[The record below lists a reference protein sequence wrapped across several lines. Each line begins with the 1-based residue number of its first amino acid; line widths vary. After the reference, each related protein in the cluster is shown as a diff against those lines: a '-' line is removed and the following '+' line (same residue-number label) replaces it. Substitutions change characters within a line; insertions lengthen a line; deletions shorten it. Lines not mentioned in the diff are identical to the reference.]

1 MSPVRVAPE
10 EVLPLTRIKAADIGD
25 RVLVVGD
32 PARAQLV
39 SEMLSDTQPLA
50 ANREYVS
57 YRGTYQGVPVTV
69 ISHGVGACGAAVVF
83 EEVCRAGARLVIRA
97 GTAGGLQND
106 VTDGDLLVAS
116 AAVRADGLSP
126 TIAPLEYPA
135 IADPAVTVDLQAAA
149 QESDQSVHTGVIL
162 TMASFYP
169 SPVLPNEQRMWQT
182 AGVKGVEMELAA
194 LYTICGLHGV
204 RCGGVVAI
212 DGNPLKDQDESM
224 ENYEPDREEVKRAIH
239 ASLVTSLTTLTRLE
253 LTE

>member
-1 MSPVRVAPE
+1 MERIRVAPD
-10 EVLPLTRIKAADIGD
+10 EVLPITRVTAKDVGD

-32 PARAQLV
+32 PARAKLV
-39 SEMLSDTQPLA
+39 SEMLTDARQLA

-57 YRGTYQGVPVTV
+57 YRGTYEGVAVTV
-69 ISHGVGACGAAVVF
+69 ISHGVGACGAAAAF
-83 EEVCRAGARLVIRA
+83 EEICRAGARLVIRA
-97 GTAGGLQND
+97 GTAGGLQNE

-116 AAVRADGLSP
+116 AAVRADGLSTTLVP
-126 TIAPLEYPA
+126 SEYPA
-135 IADPAVTVDLQAAA
+135 IADPAVTVDLEAAA
-149 QESDQSVHTGVIL
+149 AASDQTSHSGVIL

-169 SPVLPNEQRMWQT
+169 SPVLPNEQRMWQK

-224 ENYEPDREEVKRAIH
+224 ENYEPDREEVKRAVH
-239 ASLVTSLTTLTRLE
+239 ASLVAALTTLTRLE